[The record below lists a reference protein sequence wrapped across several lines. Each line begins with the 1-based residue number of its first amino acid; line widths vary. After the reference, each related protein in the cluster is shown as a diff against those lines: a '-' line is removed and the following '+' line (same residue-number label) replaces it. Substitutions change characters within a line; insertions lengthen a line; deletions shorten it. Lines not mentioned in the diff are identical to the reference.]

1 MCIFALQSRISQDN
15 LYSFQVG
22 SSGTARRLRRHE
34 LCQVLGCCV
43 DIKTH
48 TLVLSEGYTGSGKSS
63 VTKRCMGEVDMMMRL
78 RNRGMSETG

>member
-1 MCIFALQSRISQDN
+1 
-15 LYSFQVG
+15 
-22 SSGTARRLRRHE
+22 
-34 LCQVLGCCV
+34 V